1 MIELM
6 KDQFDDTVNCSPL
19 KVIVSKQKKLSF
31 DRRTSCNIIV
41 CMVVPVLLHEIKAAL
56 RLFYL

>member
-1 MIELM
+1 M